1 MNVRDKV
8 VIVTGA
14 SAGIGLATAH
24 RLAAAEARQAL
35 VARSGD
41 ALRAL
46 AEELNG
52 KGGQALAVPADL
64 RKRDDVG
71 RMVAETFDYFGRID
85 VLINNAGQGM
95 AGFIE
100 QAGVDDYLKLI
111 ELNLFGP
118 VWAMQ
123 AAVARM
129 RPAGGGL
136 ILNVSSMVSKMH
148 IPGLSFYASTKA
160 ALNILSETARHE
172 LEKDNIRVIT
182 VFPRATATAFGKNSL
197 GDPLLRQRQRSAPSS
212 AMAVDSAD
220 WVAGKI
226 MQAIKA
232 EPAEQYMTE

>member
-14 SAGIGLATAH
+14 SAGIGLAAAH
-24 RLAAAEARQAL
+24 RLAAAGARQAL
-35 VARSGD
+35 VARSAD

-46 AEELNG
+46 ADDLKR
-52 KGGQALAVPADL
+52 KGGEALAVPADL
-64 RKRDDVG
+64 RKKDDVW
-71 RMVAETFDYFGRID
+71 RMVDETFKHFGRID

-100 QAGVDDYLKLI
+100 HAGVEDYLKLI

-123 AAVARM
+123 AAIARM

-148 IPGLSFYASTKA
+148 IPGLGFYASTKA

-182 VFPRATATAFGKNSL
+182 VFPRTTATEFGKNSL
-197 GDPLLRQRQRSAPSS
+197 GDPLLRQRQRSAAPS
-212 AMAVDSAD
+212 AMVVDPAD

-226 MQAIKA
+226 IQAIEA